1 MIYSSFVQCSGHIL
15 GFYIFYGLACSVF
28 AMNIYL
34 KEKLSYEKKKGWE
47 KYQESSYIIL
57 PKVFSS
63 FPLNLVFYSIITI
76 VLFYFLSS

>member
-1 MIYSSFVQCSGHIL
+1 
-15 GFYIFYGLACSVF
+15 
-28 AMNIYL
+28 MNIYL

-63 FPLNLVFYSIITI
+63 FPLNLVLYSVITI